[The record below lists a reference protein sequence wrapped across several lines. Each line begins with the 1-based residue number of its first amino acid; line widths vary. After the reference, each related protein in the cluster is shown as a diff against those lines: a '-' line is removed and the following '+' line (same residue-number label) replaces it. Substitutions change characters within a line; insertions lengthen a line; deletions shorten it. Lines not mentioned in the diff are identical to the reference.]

1 MMQMQVQV
9 KMQSKVE
16 KLEILNNIAS
26 AIIINRSSRNGSDLG
41 VGKSRE
47 DKSMHAHERT

>member
-9 KMQSKVE
+9 KMQIKVE
-16 KLEILNNIAS
+16 KLEILNNIES
-26 AIIINRSSRNGSDLG
+26 AIIINRGSKNGSDLG
-41 VGKSRE
+41 IDKERK